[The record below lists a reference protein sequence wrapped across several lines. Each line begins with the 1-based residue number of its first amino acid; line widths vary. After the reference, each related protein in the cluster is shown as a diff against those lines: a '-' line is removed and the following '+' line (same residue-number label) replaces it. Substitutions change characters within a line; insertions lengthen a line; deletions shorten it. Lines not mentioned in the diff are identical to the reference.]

1 MNRLTEEFH
10 ELLRPEA
17 ALIAYCCEKPQRKY
31 YLETRPILENGKMG
45 NWEPS
50 PAKSPKCI
58 SYSSGFNSLI

>member
-45 NWEPS
+45 RR
-50 PAKSPKCI
+50 PARIP
-58 SYSSGFNSLI
+58 

>member
-31 YLETRPILENGKMG
+31 YLETRPISEDGKMG
-45 NWEPS
+45 EGRPY
-50 PAKSPKCI
+50 PM
-58 SYSSGFNSLI
+58 SS